1 MDGPWTAFQS
11 AAAGPW
17 SDFQQKP
24 AQPTVGM
31 GDAMARGA
39 AQGVTFN
46 FYDELRGLMEAGGLD
61 PRDPASLTALVT
73 GAAKYWSGDPEAVSR
88 YEAAA
93 QRERGISKDVE
104 AQRPY
109 SSLAGNVAGAVALP
123 LGAALNAATAP
134 ARVARGAAVGAGT
147 GAAYG
152 AGEGDGFV
160 DSASRAIV
168 GGGLGA
174 AVGAAAPAAVEG
186 IVRGTRAMARPFA
199 DAVRGVQQ
207 TDDEAARRVVM
218 ALQRD
223 IDADPAAVG
232 RLTPAEFAQS
242 SVAGG
247 PARIMDIGGD
257 TTRALAR
264 SSANTSP
271 EGRGALTRSID
282 ERFEGQASRINDF
295 LRSSFNYPDAF
306 AQQKALEATR
316 KVVNRPAYLKAY
328 EDGNKI
334 VLWDDDL
341 RQLAQA
347 PEVQAAIRVAI
358 PQLRNWAVKDGL
370 APPKG
375 AFDVV
380 NGRTV
385 LKKTEAGNTILPS
398 LQLWDYVKRG
408 LDQIDTPTARAF
420 SRSLRDKLDELV
432 PSYNTARSGAA
443 KFFQAENALEAGQ
456 NFVTANFAIPE
467 TRAALAKMSSEER
480 KLFQDGFVS
489 RFMETLDKIGDRRSI
504 LNQIADSP
512 AAREKLN
519 LALGPQ
525 KARELEAKLRVEGI
539 MDLART
545 AVQGN
550 STTARQLQELG
561 LAGGAYTV
569 SSGFNPFNPDP
580 QAVMTAALVYGVAR
594 GRNTVNER
602 LAKRVAEMLV
612 SRDPDVILKGA
623 RVVANNKQLFNSLR
637 SFDKRLAS
645 VGGEQAGGVPAI
657 QALGGARADNE
668 QR

>member
-1 MDGPWTAFQS
+1 MGE
-11 AAAGPW
+11 AA
-17 SDFQQKP
+17 
-24 AQPTVGM
+24 
-31 GDAMARGA
+31 ARGA
-39 AQGVTFN
+39 AQGATFN

-61 PRDPASLTALVT
+61 PKDPASLSSLVA
-73 GAAKYWSGDPEAVSR
+73 GAAKYWSGNPEAVEK
-88 YEAAA
+88 YNTAAG
-93 QRERGISKDVE
+93 RERKVDE
-104 AQRPY
+104 AYQEQRPY
-109 SSLAGNVAGAVALP
+109 STLGGNVVGAVALP

-152 AGEGDGFV
+152 AGEGQGFV
-160 DSASRAIV
+160 DSASRGIV
-168 GGGLGA
+168 GAGLGA
-174 AVGAAAPAAVEG
+174 TVGAAAPAVVESV
-186 IVRGTRAMARPFA
+186 VRGTRAIARPIT
-199 DAVRGVQQ
+199 DAVRGVRQ

-223 IDADPAAVG
+223 VESDPAAVN
-232 RLTPAEFAQS
+232 RLTPTEFAQS
-242 SVAGG
+242 SAAGG
-247 PARIMDIGGD
+247 PARIMDIGGE

-271 EGRGALTRSID
+271 EGRGALTRAID
-282 ERFEGQASRINDF
+282 ERFEGQAARINDF

-306 AQQKALEATR
+306 AQQQALEATR
-316 KVVNRPAYLKAY
+316 KVVNRPAYLAAY
-328 EDGNKI
+328 KDGNKV

-347 PEVQAAIRVAI
+347 PEVQAAIRVAL
-358 PQLRNWAVKDGL
+358 PQLRNWAVKDGM

-380 NGRTV
+380 DGRTI

-408 LDQIDTPTARAF
+408 LDKIDTPTARAF
-420 SRSLRDKLDELV
+420 SQSLREKLDELV

-467 TRAALAKMSSEER
+467 TRAALAKMSSAEQ

-489 RFMETLDKIGDRRSI
+489 RFMETLDRAGDRRSI

-512 AAREKLN
+512 AARQKLD
-519 LALGPQ
+519 LAMGPH
-525 KARELEAKLRVEGI
+525 KARELEAKLRVEGV

-580 QAVMTAALVYGVAR
+580 QAVMTAALVYGAAR

-612 SRDPDVILKGA
+612 SRDPDVILKGV
-623 RVVANNKQLFNSLR
+623 RVVTNNKQLFNSLR
-637 SFDKRLAS
+637 SLDKRLAS
-645 VGGEQAGGVPAI
+645 VGGEQAGGVPAL
-657 QALGGARADNE
+657 QSLSGARAEDNQ